1 MTPVHLERRAR
12 DANMARF
19 YAVSVVPT
27 LFGAWAVVR
36 EWGRIGA
43 SGTVREDW
51 FPSRE
56 AAITSAEA
64 LVARKRRRGYIGQ
77 AA

>member
-1 MTPVHLERRAR
+1 
-12 DANMARF
+12 
-19 YAVSVVPT
+19 
-27 LFGAWAVVR
+27 VVR

-43 SGTVREDW
+43 PGTVREDW

-64 LVARKRRRGYIGQ
+64 LIARKRRRGHIGQ
-77 AA
+77 TA